1 MHSSTVVGY
10 LEIEGQKYP
19 SYGCGIERKYLQSF
33 YNMGQAKKM
42 KCCLDW
48 LYGRCVYRDGRTA
61 MEGETRG
68 EDECKFLHQL
78 PPMKSGKTVKQLR
91 WQQKFDA
98 MPKWKQ
104 EKELWKRRKEK
115 RVEARKPKA
124 QKTVHLNAPAWNTD
138 RLRRSFASMAS
149 RDEQPTTTEKT
160 TISLSSES
168 QAART
173 CVHGDDASSS
183 GGSKAYV
190 EVPEITSDPTLD
202 DFEVVDLPKNE
213 GSAPPAPNLTQKPTT
228 APKTTYQPQE
238 FEEADGR
245 KAALD
250 PQLLALNANAP
261 VYNPPGGTSRSGSL
275 ASEPMYGSLH
285 CEPMCY
291 VPAPRPLIR
300 PTPTLAPVGYTMQSA
315 ARHPVAAALTVL
327 QEKNR
332 QLTAEVAALKAS
344 QDRIHGQYQ
353 MEMMKFQ
360 NETAVLTQRHQR
372 AMKRMVVEQQ
382 RLRLRYERQLAT
394 LRKQTDEALARASVQ
409 MQATRERDTCL
420 KSLPSAM
427 RSQVDETPLEEVVVP
442 ITERTW

>member
-1 MHSSTVVGY
+1 MHSSTVVSY

-19 SYGCGIERKYLQSF
+19 SYGCGIERKHLQSF
-33 YNMGQAKKM
+33 FNMGQAKKM

-78 PPMKSGKTVKQLR
+78 PPMKPGKTVKQLR
-91 WQQKFDA
+91 WKQKFDA

-104 EKELWKRRKEK
+104 EKELWKRRQEK
-115 RVEARKPKA
+115 RTEARKPKA
-124 QKTVHLNAPAWNTD
+124 QKTVYLTAPAWNTG

-149 RDEQPTTTEKT
+149 RDEQPITTEKT
-160 TISLSSES
+160 TISSSSES

-173 CVHGDDASSS
+173 SVHGDDASSS
-183 GGSKAYV
+183 GGSKADV
-190 EVPEITSDPTLD
+190 EVPEVTSDPTLD
-202 DFEVVDLPKNE
+202 DFEVVDLPRSE
-213 GSAPPAPNLTQKPTT
+213 DSAQPAPNLTLRPTT

-238 FEEADGR
+238 FEEAAPVVLNPFDGR

-250 PQLLALNANAP
+250 PQRLALNANAP

-275 ASEPMYGSLH
+275 AAKLMYGSVH
-285 CEPMCY
+285 VEPMCY

-315 ARHPVAAALTVL
+315 ARHPVAALTVL
-327 QEKNR
+327 QEKNKK
-332 QLTAEVAALKAS
+332 LTAEVAALKAS
-344 QDRIHGQYQ
+344 HDRIHGHYQ

-360 NETAVLTQRHQR
+360 NETVVLTQRHQR

-382 RLRLRYERQLAT
+382 RLRLQYERQLAT
-394 LRKQTDEALARASVQ
+394 LRKQTDEALASASVHK
-409 MQATRERDTCL
+409 QAARER
-420 KSLPSAM
+420 AM
-427 RSQVDETPLEEVVVP
+427 RSQVDVTPLEEVVVP
-442 ITERTW
+442 ITERTL